1 MPRELIDN
9 PKQTTFSFPGLQD
22 KSIVE
27 IMSEPIEIP
36 KKAKKEPETAVVG
49 RKPLKLGKSKG

>member
-9 PKQTTFSFPGLQD
+9 PKSTAFSFPGLQD

-27 IMSEPIEIP
+27 MMSEPIDIP
-36 KKAKKEPETAVVG
+36 KKAKAIPETTVVA